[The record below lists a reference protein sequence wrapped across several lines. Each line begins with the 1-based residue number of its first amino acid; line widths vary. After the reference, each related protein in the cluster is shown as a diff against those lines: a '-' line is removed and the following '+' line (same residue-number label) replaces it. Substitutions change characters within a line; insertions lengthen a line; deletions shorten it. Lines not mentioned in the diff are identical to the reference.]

1 MEEKKELLFLH
12 IVVVVVQKGPCF
24 FILHWGPEN
33 YVASHA
39 VIFLISKIRKA
50 ELPLV
55 LYGDSVKMRKT
66 SSLGRPIITHHFSMA
81 SQTGCLYVRHKTC
94 NHLSAMTLRKTGDKT
109 YPR

>member
-12 IVVVVVQKGPCF
+12 IVVVVQKGPCF
-24 FILHWGPEN
+24 FILHRGPEN
-33 YVASHA
+33 YVARHA
-39 VIFLISKIRKA
+39 VIFLVSKIRKA
-50 ELPLV
+50 ELLLV

-81 SQTGCLYVRHKTC
+81 SQRGCLYVRHKTY
-94 NHLSAMTLRKTGDKT
+94 NHLFAMTRRKTGDKT